1 MNPKECRLS
10 LIVTLFIGIVLI
22 WFSPSDSQLGT
33 VLKLVYLHG
42 ALIFTSLF
50 LFASVGFVGIASLFR
65 NSLKD
70 LLLDIERTAL
80 VFWLSAAIVG
90 NIASELT
97 WGGIYWNEP
106 RLKVIIIISLISLS
120 VYFLSTASGNDKI
133 KSVLGIALS
142 SLVFL
147 LILSAG
153 KIMHPVNPFGASDSS
168 IKFFFGIITFVSL
181 IISVQMVHLL
191 SEKRKET

>member
-1 MNPKECRLS
+1 MNPKKFPIG
-10 LIVTLFIGIVLI
+10 LIITIFIGITLI
-22 WFSPSDSQLGT
+22 YFSPLDSQLGP

-42 ALIFTSLF
+42 ALIFTGLF
-50 LFASVGFVGIASLFR
+50 LFAAVGFVGIASLLR

-70 LLLDIERTAL
+70 LLLDIERTAI

-90 NIASELT
+90 NIASELA

-133 KSVLGIALS
+133 KSILGIALS
-142 SLVFL
+142 SIVFL

-168 IKFFFGIITFVSL
+168 IRFFFGIITFVSL
-181 IISVQMVHLL
+181 IISIQIVHWL
-191 SEKRKET
+191 SQKRKET

>member
-1 MNPKECRLS
+1 MNPKKLPVS
-10 LIVTLFIGIVLI
+10 LIVTLLIGIVLI
-22 WFSPSDSQLGT
+22 YFSPLDSQLGP

-42 ALIFTSLF
+42 ALIFTGLF
-50 LFASVGFVGIASLFR
+50 LFAALGFVSIASIFR
-65 NSLKD
+65 NSLRD

-90 NIASELT
+90 NIASELA

-120 VYFLSTASGNDKI
+120 IYFISTAYDNYKI
-133 KSVLGIALS
+133 RSILGIALS

-147 LILSAG
+147 LIQGAG
-153 KIMHPVNPFGASDSS
+153 KIMHPDNPFGASESS
-168 IKFFFGIITFVSL
+168 IWFFFGIITLVSL
-181 IISVQMVHLL
+181 IISIQMVHWL
-191 SEKRKET
+191 SEKRK

>member
-1 MNPKECRLS
+1 MNPKEYPVS

-22 WFSPSDSQLGT
+22 YFSPSDSQLGQ
-33 VLKLVYLHG
+33 VIKLIYLHG
-42 ALIFTSLF
+42 ALIFTGLF
-50 LFASVGFVGIASLFR
+50 LFAVLGFVSIASIFR

-70 LLLDIERTAL
+70 LLLDIERTAI

-90 NIASELT
+90 NIASELA

-106 RLKVIIIISLISLS
+106 RLKVVIIISLISLS

-147 LILSAG
+147 LILGAG

-168 IKFFFGIITFVSL
+168 IRFFFGIITLVFL
-181 IISVQMVHLL
+181 IISIQMVHWL